1 MIMKDIGI
9 RELKARASHWVRSV
23 SENHATYAITRR
35 GKTVGLLV
43 PPEFQNSSSLKGA
56 DAGWDRLLTLRDQ
69 LESEKGRKPSALRAL
84 AEMRR

>member
-1 MIMKDIGI
+1 MKDIGI
-9 RELKARASHWVRSV
+9 RELKASASHWVRSV
-23 SENHATYAITRR
+23 SENHDTYAITRR

-43 PPEFQNSSSLKGA
+43 PPEFQTSSSLKGA